1 MTSDPRAGDVVAGR
15 YELVRELGAG
25 AMGRVFEARHTGTGR
40 RVALKVVA
48 REIAR
53 HARSLARF
61 EREARATGSIDSE
74 HVVQVLDVGV
84 VSEGGPPFLAMEL
97 LVGEDLERTLA
108 RLRPL
113 SPDAVTRIAIQAC
126 LGLEKAHEGGVLH
139 RDIKPAN
146 LFLAERD
153 GGELRLKLVDFGLAK
168 TLAPDGAPEA
178 HKLTRTGTLLGSP
191 LYMSPEQVLAKPNL
205 DARSDLFSL
214 GVVLFE
220 ALAGEAPLARAEAM
234 TELLV
239 SIATLPAPPLHAV
252 APWVPEAL
260 AAVVDRALALDPA
273 ARWPSARAM
282 REALVPLAPEGWVL
296 RSAALTRGGTG
307 LDVRHSASVVL
318 GRTEASVS
326 AVPTAHTVAEGP
338 SGAARTAGSL
348 TPGAAGHT
356 LAGGA
361 AHTIVADGSALPVE
375 PGGAGAPNA
384 PTPAPSRVAAQA
396 SRTRGLTVVGGSL
409 VAALALAGAGWL
421 ARGPRSPSK
430 PAATEL
436 EPERSPSLAPSAPM
450 VTAAPRPEDRAGVAL
465 AGAWESISTKRVYDA
480 VVTDRG
486 VELRVRDASRFAS
499 QGYEAGEA
507 RFTLVPRAGGEFDV
521 LDHLRPEAPGQAAYG
536 AAGKAACL
544 RTFTEAQGKPLRA
557 RIEGDKLTVQVALLR
572 YEPRT
577 QGGEV
582 VSCPGLDRA
591 TATLGTSALRRL
603 AAAP

>member
-1 MTSDPRAGDVVAGR
+1 
-15 YELVRELGAG
+15 
-25 AMGRVFEARHTGTGR
+25 
-40 RVALKVVA
+40 
-48 REIAR
+48 
-53 HARSLARF
+53 
-61 EREARATGSIDSE
+61 
-74 HVVQVLDVGV
+74 
-84 VSEGGPPFLAMEL
+84 
-97 LVGEDLERTLA
+97 
-108 RLRPL
+108 
-113 SPDAVTRIAIQAC
+113 
-126 LGLEKAHEGGVLH
+126 
-139 RDIKPAN
+139 
-146 LFLAERD
+146 
-153 GGELRLKLVDFGLAK
+153 
-168 TLAPDGAPEA
+168 
-178 HKLTRTGTLLGSP
+178 
-191 LYMSPEQVLAKPNL
+191 VLAKPNL

-220 ALAGEAPLARAEAM
+220 ALAGEAPLAHAEAM

-239 SIATLPAPPLHAV
+239 SIATLPTPPLRTV

-260 AAVVDRALALDPA
+260 AAVVDRSLALDPA

-296 RSAALTRGGTG
+296 RSTSLARAGAATG
-307 LDVRHSASVVL
+307 SAERHSASAEL

-356 LAGGA
+356 IAGGA
-361 AHTIVADGSALPVE
+361 AHTIVADGAVLPIE

-384 PTPAPSRVAAQA
+384 VRPAPVGVAPQTSRA
-396 SRTRGLTVVGGSL
+396 RGLTVVGVSL

-421 ARGPRSPSK
+421 ARAPRSPSK
-430 PAATEL
+430 RAATSL
-436 EPERSPSLAPSAPM
+436 ESEGSPSLAPSAL
-450 VTAAPRPEDRAGVAL
+450 VVTTTAAPRPEDRAGVAL
-465 AGAWESISTKRVYDA
+465 AGAWESTGTKRVYDA

-536 AAGKAACL
+536 AAGKAACR

-557 RIEGDKLTVQVALLR
+557 RIEGDKLAVQVALIR

-582 VSCPGLDRA
+582 VSCPGLDQV

-603 AAAP
+603 PAAP